1 MKQDSLTEFLQ
12 NIANAIR
19 EKKGTTELIN
29 AQNFANEIS
38 SLESE
43 GGSIGWIDDAPQKD
57 INFYDYDGKRL
68 YSYSWDELME
78 LTELPPLP
86 SQKGL
91 VCQGWNY
98 TLDDIKNQSHHKCD
112 VGANYITDDG
122 KTRIY
127 HETTADNT
135 SVTIGYHD
143 NAANNNKPE
152 AVVDWG
158 DGTTSIHSG
167 SGNARESHTYAKA
180 GVYMITLDVPE
191 EHGNSYFEQFSGSK
205 LIKVEMGARIRGIRE
220 QATKKQKYIRTIA
233 LTKDISYF
241 SDNNVGV
248 FEDNSLIEALIF
260 PRECD
265 VQYDWLAKDSGV
277 KVVSLPP
284 TTTSMDKMYMF
295 TRCNQLYSIVIPQNV
310 TTIGARA
317 FSECTNLSSVALP
330 NSITRINEGAFSGC
344 SNLKQLVFSHFNAV
358 PVILDYPNNAIP
370 DECTSIYVPGNLYS
384 DWVEQWGS
392 TYSSRIIMDFEP
404 LEYTEL
410 TITANDVMWYDGATV
425 VNYNVTC
432 NGRTILTGETQEG
445 VVLKGTAISTA
456 FPQNQSLTE
465 SVQRDVTF
473 SYMGLTAN
481 TSINQG
487 VREASVPNAI
497 VCRYNV
503 TTTSSATKLQYT
515 SFNYFK
521 HMLVDGVQVDYSTTY
536 TFDTTGE
543 HEVVFVLNDGAQP
556 SSFYSIF
563 SDITTLTYVNCETID
578 MSKATSSSSSSG
590 TAYMFYGCT
599 KLKTIILPSTIKYM
613 GYSMFNSCKAV
624 TRLIIGATTAP
635 TIYGSNTFSNLGSN
649 NKGNGT
655 SIFYI
660 PTGATGYDSSYWT
673 SSLTN
678 ASTCDFTKIETD
690 ML

>member
-43 GGSIGWIDDAPQKD
+43 GGSIGWIDGAPQKD

-78 LTELPPLP
+78 LSELPPLP

-112 VGANYITDDG
+112 IGAIYITDDE

-127 HETTADNT
+127 HETAADNT
-135 SVTIGYHD
+135 SVTIRYYRRSSGD
-143 NAANNNKPE
+143 IT
-152 AVVDWG
+152 VDWG
-158 DGTTSIHSG
+158 DGTVNTG
-167 SGNARESHTYAKA
+167 SGGTGSIKKSHTYAKA
-180 GVYMITLDVPE
+180 GVYIITLEVPE
-191 EHGNSYFEQFSGSK
+191 EHGDSQFKEFAGSK
-205 LIKVEMGARIRGIRE
+205 LLKVEMGKRMSKIE
-220 QATKKQKYIRTIA
+220 ESATSYEKYIRTIT
-233 LTKDISYF
+233 LSNNVNSF

-248 FEDNSLIEALIF
+248 FKGTSRLEALIF
-260 PRECD
+260 PRECNI
-265 VQYDWLAKDSGV
+265 QYTWLALNSGV

-284 TTTSMDKMYMF
+284 TTTSMDKMFMF
-295 TRCNQLYSIVIPQNV
+295 KGCNQLYSIVIPQNV
-310 TTIGARA
+310 TEIGDQS
-317 FSECTNLSSVALP
+317 FSNCTNLSDVALP
-330 NSITRINEGAFSGC
+330 NSITDIGDGAFNGC
-344 SNLKQLVFSHFNAV
+344 TNLKQLVFSHFNAV
-358 PVILDYPNNAIP
+358 PSISDMSLNAIP

-384 DWVEQWGS
+384 DWIKQWYN
-392 TYSSRIIMDFEP
+392 YSNKIVMDFEP
-404 LEYTEL
+404 LEYTGL

-432 NGRTILTGETQEG
+432 NGRTILTGESQEG

-465 SVQRDVTF
+465 SAQRDVTF

-487 VREASVPNAI
+487 IREASVPNAI

-556 SSFYSIF
+556 SSFYRIF
-563 SDITTLTYVNCETID
+563 RDITTLTYVNCETVD
-578 MSKATSSSSSSG
+578 MSKAISSSSSSG

-635 TIYGSNTFSNLGSN
+635 TIYDSNTFSNLGSN